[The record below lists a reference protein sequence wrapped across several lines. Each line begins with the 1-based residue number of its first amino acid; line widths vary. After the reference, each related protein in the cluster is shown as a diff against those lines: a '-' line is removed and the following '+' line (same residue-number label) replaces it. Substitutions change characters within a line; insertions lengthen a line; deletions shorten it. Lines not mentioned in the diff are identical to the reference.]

1 MPLIIDL
8 LNNLRIIFW
17 RVLFVAR
24 NFSIVA
30 YLYVPI
36 ILACVF
42 SGIFYILSLIRMSEG
57 VAGAGGVAGGG
68 GDTSIN
74 KMIDVISKNR

>member
-1 MPLIIDL
+1 MSCP
-8 LNNLRIIFW
+8 F
-17 RVLFVAR
+17 FAAR

-42 SGIFYILSLIRMSEG
+42 SGIFYILSLIRMSES
-57 VAGAGGVAGGG
+57 VAGAGGMGGG
-68 GDTSIN
+68 GVVAGDTCIN
-74 KMIDVISKNR
+74 KMIDVVSKNR